1 MPCAPYLRVSAV
13 NNTYTAET
21 PRARRGGAQRS
32 QGRLDGAAPVAA
44 SGRLAQCG
52 RPGQGSTSL

>member
-1 MPCAPYLRVSAV
+1 VLRVSAV

-21 PRARRGGAQRS
+21 PRAWRGGAQRS